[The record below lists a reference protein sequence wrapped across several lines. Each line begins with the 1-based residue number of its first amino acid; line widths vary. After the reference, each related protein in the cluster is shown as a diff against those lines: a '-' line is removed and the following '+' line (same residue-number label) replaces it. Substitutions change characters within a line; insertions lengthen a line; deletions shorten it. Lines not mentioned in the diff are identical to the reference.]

1 MANYNFLKQAE
12 IYIVYGG
19 SRYRLDVSEDI
30 SFSQT
35 FTDKTYAQRT
45 LHEQHKLHDA
55 SKITTANKADFG
67 FTIPALSTNQMDVVF
82 NLLVDFKTGT
92 NTLNTFDLYI
102 KLPNDVY
109 KLRNCVITTGV
120 FLIEKLKDLRLTITG
135 EASQLTRGATLPTAS
150 TTPAVTEVA
159 YGTRTHQKLDFL
171 SVQVGSTTLNAGV
184 YKVSIEL
191 QNEIKWL
198 PHETINQA
206 LSATSTATSMYPS
219 NFSLD
224 KRSLAGSIGQYVS
237 SDYNSDVQEWKIN
250 QSIVVKAG
258 KTDEL
263 GFQFNLSDCSF
274 TNRNSIGAT
283 FTQSYDWKMNANP
296 TDLGSVLKFNNIT

>member
-1 MANYNFLKQAE
+1 MATYNFLKQAE

-30 SFSQT
+30 SFGQT

-45 LHEQHKLHDA
+45 LHEQHKLFDA
-55 SKITTANKADFG
+55 SSIKVANAADFS
-67 FTIPALSTNQMDVVF
+67 FTIPALSTNQMDVIF

-92 NTLNTFDLYI
+92 TTLNTFDLYL

-109 KLRNCVITTGV
+109 KLRNCVITNGA
-120 FLIEKLKDLRLTITG
+120 FLIEKLQELRLTITG

-150 TTPAVTEVA
+150 TDPAVTEVA
-159 YGTRTHQKLDFL
+159 YGTRTRQQLEHLL
-171 SVQVGSTTLNAGV
+171 VRVGSTTLNAGV

-191 QNEIKWL
+191 QNNITWL
-198 PHETINQA
+198 KHETVNKA
-206 LSATSTATSMYPS
+206 LVVSSTATSMYPS
-219 NFSLD
+219 NFSLE

-237 SDYNSDVQEWKIN
+237 SDSNSDVQEWKTA
-250 QSIVVKAG
+250 QSIVIQAG
-258 KTDEL
+258 KSAEL
-263 GFQFNLSDCSF
+263 GFQFDLSNCSF
-274 TNRNSIGAT
+274 TNRNNVSSV

-296 TDLGSVLKFNNIT
+296 TDLGSVIKFNNIT